1 MMMMMMGRKRVLL
14 ALLTVI
20 VAASLSACSTYK
32 EGQKLTITG
41 RLRLVGNEPFTHLVV
56 TTTDNKDFYLP
67 DQSRNEYRRLI
78 GSQVTVDGTLSIKK
92 LELADHS
99 KTFTQYHLTDITA
112 FKRAAASGG

>member
-1 MMMMMMGRKRVLL
+1 MRGKRKILLVVL
-14 ALLTVI
+14 AVI
-20 VAASLSACSTYK
+20 VAAGLSACSTYK

-56 TTTDNKDFYLP
+56 TTADNKDFYLP

-112 FKRAAASGG
+112 FEQAPGPRK

>member
-1 MMMMMMGRKRVLL
+1 MVNGKRRLLLVLL
-14 ALLTVI
+14 AVI
-20 VAASLSACSTYK
+20 VVAGLSACSTYK

-56 TTTDNKDFYLP
+56 TTSDNKDFYLP

-99 KTFTQYHLTDITA
+99 KTLTQYHLTDITV
-112 FKRAAASGG
+112 FKQAGGSGR